1 MAAKLKKFVTINA
14 FTSKTNV
21 GVGFNVLRK
30 AINRTGTTPVSYTHL
45 RAHET

>member
-21 GVGFNVLRK
+21 GVGLMFLEK
-30 AINRTGTTPVSYTHL
+30 Q
-45 RAHET
+45 